1 MALKN
6 TFREVLPLQVYFVA
20 ADLRSGQTVRE
31 QKVLSRAAI
40 VTGPGE
46 EPGTVDL
53 YVLPWGRGGACRFDG
68 EQENVKLVQSARLE
82 DWSHG
87 REFCCV
93 ELLPPHEGQ
102 ALATTIPQP
111 PPRKSFRQ
119 QKDEELQE
127 QAPEPDESPEEPE
140 EEPKA
145 AKPPKGKA
153 AKKAAKKAAAAGRA
167 AAAAGDMEPLGF
179 EVPDAGGV
187 VRSRDRLDPNP
198 RRGQGPPRK
207 PADAV

>member
-1 MALKN
+1 MALKD
-6 TFREVLPLQVYFVA
+6 TFREILPLHVYFVA

-31 QKVLSRAAI
+31 QKVLYRAAI

-68 EQENVKLVQSARLE
+68 EQENVKLLQTARLE
-82 DWSHG
+82 DWTPG

-111 PPRKSFRQ
+111 PPRETFRQ
-119 QKDEELQE
+119 RKDKELEQ
-127 QAPEPDESPEEPE
+127 QAPEPEESPEEPE
-140 EEPKA
+140 DEPKA
-145 AKPPKGKA
+145 PKPPRGKA
-153 AKKAAKKAAAAGRA
+153 AKKAAKKAAGRA
-167 AAAAGDMEPLGF
+167 AAAAGDMEPLNF